1 MSRLSDPKG
10 RLELLRGLMVFSV
23 LSTAIHFTHNFV
35 AADQYPDDLV
45 AADTVKVGVILSWPT
60 LTAIGLLGYRFYSRG
75 RYREAHPALLVYS
88 ILGIS
93 TLGHFLDGSPD
104 IPAFFYA
111 TIFTDGLAGFAI
123 AAFTI
128 WSMRVTRGEPAAS
141 SAGSRRATP
150 RTEAPR

>member
-1 MSRLSDPKG
+1 MSRLTDPTA
-10 RLELLRGLMVFSV
+10 RVELLRGLIVFSV
-23 LSTAIHFTHNFV
+23 LSTAIHFTHNVV

-45 AADTVKVGVILSWPT
+45 GPDTVKVGVILFWPT
-60 LTAIGLLGYRFYSRG
+60 LTAIGLLGYFLYSRG
-75 RYREAHPALLVYS
+75 RYREAHPALLIYS
-88 ILGIS
+88 MLGIS

-123 AAFTI
+123 AAFTL

-141 SAGSRRATP
+141 SAGSRTATQ
-150 RTEAPR
+150 RTGAPR